1 MSTKRKKNNGWEWIV
16 KRAALLKKPY
26 YYTDTDEARGD
37 ERIARLEAMLDQ
49 GIVPP
54 ELLDQ
59 GAVFLSLGKVI
70 RAYMTEL
77 VVPDNDVRLLNVL
90 YERIGNTKL
99 HEINYEWVINW
110 IRNMKVELNLSP
122 GTIRHYVGALARC
135 FDWAAKKNIVA
146 LALNPLRTLPK
157 RYAQYN
163 SLEVRDAKD
172 KNPDYERREDLARD
186 RRLEKHEEESIRN
199 VITEKYELYSPKGV
213 EKHYT
218 LELYQAATALLF
230 ELAIETAMRMREIYT
245 IALDRV
251 DLERRTIFLDKT
263 KNGDNRQ
270 VPLSTVAIAAIKKYL
285 EFVGSESGEKVF
297 SFRDDLLFPWWNGSS
312 LKDDLRST
320 TSALSTKFSRIFD
333 QAGCSDFRFH
343 DLRHEATSR
352 LFEKTNLRESEIQK
366 ITGHKNAAMLARYAN
381 LRGSDLASA
390 LW

>member
-163 SLEVRDAKD
+163 SLEVREAND
-172 KNPDYERREDLARD
+172 KNPDYE
-186 RRLEKHEEESIRN
+186 I
-199 VITEKYELYSPKGV
+199 
-213 EKHYT
+213 
-218 LELYQAATALLF
+218 
-230 ELAIETAMRMREIYT
+230 
-245 IALDRV
+245 
-251 DLERRTIFLDKT
+251 
-263 KNGDNRQ
+263 
-270 VPLSTVAIAAIKKYL
+270 
-285 EFVGSESGEKVF
+285 
-297 SFRDDLLFPWWNGSS
+297 
-312 LKDDLRST
+312 
-320 TSALSTKFSRIFD
+320 
-333 QAGCSDFRFH
+333 
-343 DLRHEATSR
+343 
-352 LFEKTNLRESEIQK
+352 
-366 ITGHKNAAMLARYAN
+366 
-381 LRGSDLASA
+381 
-390 LW
+390 